1 MAVDVQRISFVS
13 CFLLGLFFVPLVCG
27 SDACG
32 TPAHRLLSPSRNDQP
47 NLEIST
53 GFEQNVDSG
62 EKESIGRRWPRF
74 VGSVC
79 LQLEVCE
86 EYGNVD
92 VGERLNAGVLK
103 KRHDPHG
110 LPRRRHLGAQPSFLR
125 VIDGARRRAE
135 AHSDSST
142 VVELLDRW
150 ISTFRGTTRLRP
162 ARCRA
167 VMFRMRFRMR
177 FRTWFRM
184 SFRVTFD
191 PGTGSQSLGLSEGA
205 RSRNVG
211 APSLCAST
219 PFGPLGGTGIGLP
232 FDPFEGR
239 RAPEGPVTLSGV
251 MSVPRVP
258 LSRSL
263 GSDRFADV
271 TAACMT

>member
-32 TPAHRLLSPSRNDQP
+32 SAHKQPSRNDQP
-47 NLEIST
+47 NLEINT
-53 GFEQNVDSG
+53 GIEQIVDSG

-150 ISTFRGTTRLRP
+150 ISTFRGTTRLRL
-162 ARCRA
+162 ARCRT
-167 VMFRMRFRMR
+167 VRFRMTFRMR
-177 FRTWFRM
+177 FRM

-191 PGTGSQSLGLSEGA
+191 PGTGSHPLGLSEGA

-211 APSLCAST
+211 APSVGVST

-232 FDPFEGR
+232 LDPFEGQ

>member
-13 CFLLGLFFVPLVCG
+13 CFLLGLFFVPLVSG

-32 TPAHRLLSPSRNDQP
+32 SAHRQPSPSRNDQP

-53 GFEQNVDSG
+53 GFEQIVDSG
-62 EKESIGRRWPRF
+62 EKESIGRRWSRF
-74 VGSVC
+74 IGSVC

-92 VGERLNAGVLK
+92 VGECLSMGVLE

-110 LPRRRHLGAQPSFLR
+110 LPRRWHLGVQPSFLR

-150 ISTFRGTTRLRP
+150 ISTFRGTTRLRL
-162 ARCRA
+162 ARCRT
-167 VMFRMRFRMR
+167 V
-177 FRTWFRM
+177 WFRM
-184 SFRVTFD
+184 SFRVMFD
-191 PGTGSQSLGLSEGA
+191 PGTGSHPLGLSEGA

-211 APSLCAST
+211 APFLCASI
-219 PFGPLGGTGIGLP
+219 PFGPSEGTGIGLP
-232 FDPFEGR
+232 LDPLERR
-239 RAPEGPVTLSGV
+239 RALEGAATLSGA
-251 MSVPRVP
+251 MSLPRVP

-263 GSDRFADV
+263 GSDRVADV
-271 TAACMT
+271 TSACTT